1 MNSNPEEVLLGDTE
15 VLANTSKVGNGL
27 EILLCKNALAH
38 MAGLHAALSQS
49 ALQRVVVVFKAL
61 QFEEVLRAFTLLTGG
76 QVCDLDC
83 GWRHF
88 R

>member
-1 MNSNPEEVLLGDTE
+1 MLLGDTE
-15 VLANTSKVGNGL
+15 VLANISRVGNDL

-38 MAGLHAALSQS
+38 MSGLRAALSQS

-61 QFEEVLRAFTLLTGG
+61 QFEEVLRAFALLTGG

-83 GWRHF
+83 CW
-88 R
+88 